1 MLFFISLIMVVIS
14 SYMISCAM
22 SPKTETNR
30 CYGPAPLLYVLLTM
44 FSQVVLTMEI
54 LSLFKAINEVNVLIF
69 NVLFLIAGTVLWNK
83 KSRPLYIP
91 QIKTKFAQIWTALKK
106 DKILM
111 IMGFG
116 FAFLMLTVV
125 LLDLF
130 MPVTGGDALTYHL
143 NRASY
148 WLHQGSLNHFA
159 ISDDRNLVM
168 PINSEILYLW
178 NLLFFKNDIGLY
190 FISFIGYLTSIFCI
204 YNILEY
210 FHFSRRRIL
219 WSIFILSSF
228 ASVIVELSSI
238 ETDVLIAG
246 LVLSSITLFLHSIK
260 EKNTVMIFYSSLAY
274 ALAMGTKSPAVI
286 AFPAA
291 FLLISYFAYRADKK
305 EFYKP
310 LMAYVLFLII
320 NFAIFSSYNYVLNYI
335 DYGNALGSESARAV
349 HGFRGGIKA
358 FVGNFIRYI
367 FMLFD
372 FSGFRYSEYV
382 GEYILK
388 AREAV
393 LSFLHIPMDLG
404 VEMSDNNE
412 INNTLINVKTGAGIL
427 GFLVFLPSLVISLI
441 LGVVK
446 NHSKKMRLMFAFGAM
461 FIINLVCMSFSIA
474 YMVYSVRFLTF
485 LIVISAPILAIS
497 YIKKTNIVKLLI
509 LFFVM
514 SYFMIISVNLS
525 GRNFYDV
532 FLTILK
538 TPTLSHAREHIR
550 CALYVGFDGKNAY
563 CYMRDYI
570 QRLPKGTKIALIPDA
585 TDNTYI
591 LDMLNS
597 HGYKIDTLL
606 PENVPNYKYDDYD
619 YVMTTKQ
626 LIISTV
632 LLKETK
638 DIKTEYKLSKDGNA
652 YYPQYRPFSCVYE
665 KHRGGF
671 YTSDNPSKGDVVMD
685 SRCYIDHNFF
695 EPKGFSIAQIYEFQ
709 SENIRYQAYVTI
721 YKNNKLKN

>member
-22 SPKTETNR
+22 SPKTDTNR
-30 CYGPAPLLYVLLTM
+30 CYGPAPLLYMLLTM

-91 QIKTKFAQIWTALKK
+91 QIKEKTQEILKAIK
-106 DKILM
+106 LDKILL
-111 IMGFG
+111 IMGVS
-116 FAFLMLTVV
+116 FLF
-125 LLDLF
+125 LLIVALCMNAF
-130 MPVTGGDALTYHL
+130 MPVMSGDALTYHL

-148 WLHQGSLNHFA
+148 WLHQGSLNHFV

-246 LVLSSITLFLHSIK
+246 LVLSSITLFLYSIK

-286 AFPAA
+286 AFPAT

-404 VEMSDNNE
+404 VEMSDNNR
-412 INNTLINVKTGAGIL
+412 INNSLLSYLSGAGIL

-461 FIINLVCMSFSIA
+461 FIINLICMSFSIA

-485 LIVISAPILAIS
+485 LIVISSPILAVS
-497 YIKKTNIVKLLI
+497 YIKKTNFMKLLI
-509 LFFVM
+509 LFFVV
-514 SYFMIISVNLS
+514 SY
-525 GRNFYDV
+525 
-532 FLTILK
+532 LTIINCNISERNVNHVWQVIKNSQSLMQ
-538 TPTLSHAREHIR
+538 AREQIR
-550 CALYVGFDGKNAY
+550 CSINVGYTGETSF
-563 CYMRDYI
+563 CYLRDSFI
-570 QRLPKGTKIALIPDA
+570 KQLPKGSRIAIFPNYVDK
-585 TDNTYI
+585 TYI

-606 PENVPNYKYDDYD
+606 PENALNYNYDKYDYII
-619 YVMTTKQ
+619 TTKENY
-626 LIISTV
+626 IVSSV
-632 LLKETK
+632 LLNKTE
-638 DIKTEYKLSKDGNA
+638 DIKLDYYRDSSGNLQVKNPQFYCLYENQNSALYELPRGNQVVKDS
-652 YYPQYRPFSCVYE
+652 QCFISE
-665 KHRGGF
+665 
-671 YTSDNPSKGDVVMD
+671 T
-685 SRCYIDHNFF
+685 FF
-695 EPKGFSIAQIYEFQ
+695 TDKGFS
-709 SENIRYQAYVTI
+709 AYRVYDFKNEGGRLKNFVKI
-721 YKNNKLKN
+721 YKKL

>member
-22 SPKTETNR
+22 SPKTEKNR
-30 CYGPAPLLYVLLTM
+30 CYGPAPLLYMLLTM
-44 FSQVVLTMEI
+44 FSQVVLTMEV

-69 NVLFLIAGTVLWNK
+69 NILFLIAGTVLWNK

-116 FAFLMLTVV
+116 FAFLMLTVI

-148 WLHQGSLNHFA
+148 WMHQGSLNHFT

-190 FISFIGYLTSIFCI
+190 FISYIGYLASIFCI

-228 ASVIVELSSI
+228 ASVIVELSSL

-246 LVLSSITLFLHSIK
+246 LVLSSITLFLYSIK
-260 EKNTVMIFYSSLAY
+260 EKNTVMIFYSSLSY

-291 FLLISYFAYRADKK
+291 FLLISYFAYKADKK

-310 LMAYVLFLII
+310 LMAYLLFLII
-320 NFAIFSSYNYVLNYI
+320 NFIIFSSYNYVLNYI

-349 HGFRGGIKA
+349 HGFRGGFKA
-358 FVGNFIRYI
+358 FIANFIKYI

-382 GEYILK
+382 GEHILN
-388 AREAV
+388 ARESL

-412 INNTLINVKTGAGIL
+412 INNKLLNVKTGVGIL
-427 GFLVFLPSLVISLI
+427 GFLIFFPSLIISLF
-441 LGVVK
+441 LGAVK
-446 NHSKKMRLMFAFGAM
+446 KHSKKIQVVSAFGVM
-461 FIINLVCMSFSIA
+461 FIINLICLSFSIA
-474 YMVYSVRFLTF
+474 YMVFSVRFVTF

-497 YIKKTNIVKLLI
+497 YIKKTNIIKLLI

-514 SYFMIISVNLS
+514 SYFVIISVNLS
-525 GRNFYDV
+525 GRNFYDI
-532 FLTILK
+532 FMTILK
-538 TPTLSHAREHIR
+538 TPSLTHAREHIR
-550 CALYVGFDGKNAY
+550 CALYVGYEGKNAY
-563 CYMRDYI
+563 CYIRDYI
-570 QRLPKGTKIALIPDA
+570 QGLPKGSKIALLPDA
-585 TDNTYI
+585 MDNTYI
-591 LDMLNS
+591 VDMLNS

-606 PENVPNYKYDDYD
+606 PENAANYQYSDYD
-619 YVMTTKQ
+619 YIFTTKQ
-626 LIISTV
+626 LLISTV

-638 DIKTEYKLSKDGNA
+638 DIKTEYIVDKNGSA
-652 YYPQYRPFSCVYE
+652 HFPEYRPFSCIYE
-665 KHRGGF
+665 KHGGGF
-671 YTSDNPSKGDVVMD
+671 YTSDNSAKGDVIMD
-685 SRCYIDHNFF
+685 SRCYIDYKFF
-695 EPKGFSIAQIYEFQ
+695 EPKGFSVERVYEFQ
-709 SENIRYQAYVTI
+709 SSNIRYQAYVTI